1 MKPTRTSRAW
11 MREHVNDPFVQRAK
25 REGFRSR
32 ASYKLT
38 EIDDRDRL
46 LRSGATVVDL
56 GAAPGGWSQV
66 ARQRM
71 GRAGRV
77 LAIDILP
84 MDPLTGVEFVQGDF
98 TSDGI
103 REDLLVRLPDG
114 GADLVL
120 SDLAPNM
127 SGVELKD
134 QARVMELA
142 GYALEFA
149 LLTLKPDGGFLVKVF
164 MGEDFDDFVRQMRA
178 SFGTLATRK
187 PAASRGRSPEVYL
200 LGRNPRPE
208 AAEQT
213 RQAIGQLQETASP
226 PAETD

>member
-11 MREHVNDPFVQRAK
+11 MREHVNDPYVQRAK
-25 REGFRSR
+25 LEGYRSR
-32 ASYKLT
+32 ASYKLI

-46 LRSGATVVDL
+46 LRPGAAVVDL

-71 GRAGRV
+71 GRHGSV
-77 LAIDILP
+77 FAIDILP
-84 MDPLTGVEFVQGDF
+84 MEPLAEVEFVQADF
-98 TSDGI
+98 TAAG
-103 REDLLVRLPDG
+103 VRDALHASLPVG

-127 SGVELKD
+127 SGVELRD
-134 QARVMELA
+134 QARGMALA

-149 LLTLKPDGGFLVKVF
+149 LLTLKPEGSFLVKVF

-178 SFGTLATRK
+178 SFAIVATRK

-200 LGRNPRPE
+200 LGRQPKP
-208 AAEQT
+208 AAVEQT
-213 RQAIGQLQETASP
+213 RTALLELQETTSLP
-226 PAETD
+226 EETD